1 MNYQNDAVNENSKMA
16 FESPTIEVIKI
27 DAEDI
32 ICTSGTA
39 ATASNPFS
47 GSTEEDW

>member
-39 ATASNPFS
+39 SNPFS
-47 GSTEEDW
+47 GNTEEDW